1 MTFGRIISFEDSSQK
16 LRRAS
21 KCVANTSNIMRHFDS
36 KGMSISG
43 INGIAEAFSVS
54 AKQSPFQYWKVQ
66 AMKPHP
72 SGKYS
77 RIYPWKSDPINF

>member
-1 MTFGRIISFEDSSQK
+1 MALGRIISFVDSSEK
-16 LRRAS
+16 LRHAS
-21 KCVANTSNIMRHFDS
+21 KCVANTSKIMRRFDS
-36 KGMSISG
+36 KGMWISG

-54 AKQSPFQYWKVQ
+54 AKQSPFQCWKAQ
-66 AMKPHP
+66 AMEPRL